1 MMLAALPLY
10 SALPAT
16 VGLFAAHTGLTLTVA
31 ILLFSQSGSKM
42 SLTIAYRYA
51 ASRLCVGPT

>member
-16 VGLFAAHTGLTLTVA
+16 VGFAAHTGLTLAVA